1 MGVRGEKVVTGSKF
15 PVLELRGPAR
25 TGPATG
31 GLARALASGLPST
44 RQLLECFG
52 PLAQSVAAAHR
63 HGLALGCAYP
73 SRIHRA
79 GDGRLE
85 MAITPTPRGATPEQD
100 VQGLGAVLY
109 ALLTG
114 YWPLPA
120 TAAELDG
127 LPPAPRDRSG
137 TAVAPARVRHGL
149 APELSALAMAA
160 LGAGV
165 DRSHA
170 RVRTAAAIGRV
181 IGDLRVEWSCEVLP
195 PQDDIE
201 AGQRELWRAEG
212 EARITRDPDTTRKLS
227 LGMAGLSLGTL
238 MVLCFLGYQAA
249 SMLGI
254 GPPSA
259 PRVVVGANTVAP
271 VPPPAFMAVVAP
283 PVPLLPDAPGSPA
296 GVTPGVPG
304 APGGPAA
311 VAPPS
316 VAPPSVARPGAN
328 GQSGRYDQRA
338 QSHGKKAKKDKG
350 RRSSRSD

>member
-1 MGVRGEKVVTGSKF
+1 VRGEKVVTGSKF

-25 TGPATG
+25 TGPATR
-31 GLARALASGLPST
+31 GLAGALASGLPST

-63 HGLALGCAYP
+63 HGLALGCAHP
-73 SRIHRA
+73 SRIRRA
-79 GDGRLE
+79 DDGRLE
-85 MAITPTPRGATPEQD
+85 MAITPTPRDATPEQD

-120 TAAELDG
+120 DDAELDG
-127 LPPAPRDRSG
+127 LPPAPRDRFG
-137 TAVAPARVRHGL
+137 TALAPAQVRHGL

-160 LGAGV
+160 LGEGV
-165 DRSHA
+165 DRSHT

-195 PQDDIE
+195 PQDHVE
-201 AGQRELWRAEG
+201 AGQRELWRADG
-212 EARITRDPDTTRKLS
+212 DASVTRDPRTTRKLS

-238 MVLCFLGYQAA
+238 VVLCFLSYQAA

-254 GPPSA
+254 GPSSA
-259 PRVVVGANTVAP
+259 PRVVVGANTV
-271 VPPPAFMAVVAP
+271 VPAAPPAFMAVVAP
-283 PVPLLPDAPGSPA
+283 PTVLPPSAVPGASGSPT
-296 GVTPGVPG
+296 GG
-304 APGGPAA
+304 APGGPTAA
-311 VAPPS
+311 VRPPAADQQ
-316 VAPPSVARPGAN
+316 V
-328 GQSGRYDQRA
+328 SGGHSQRS
-338 QSHGKKAKKDKG
+338 QPHGKKAKKDKQ